1 MSRDPLPG
9 REVIFE
15 YRAVGAFL
23 RIAAVDVATGE
34 EVVVS
39 GPVRSSQS
47 DLERIALRKLARRL
61 GLSLSDVQRKT
72 PRPNG
77 RGVVA

>member
-15 YRAVGAFL
+15 YRTVGAFL

-39 GPVRSSQS
+39 GPVRTSQH

-61 GLSLSDVQRKT
+61 GLSLTDVQRQT

-77 RGVVA
+77 RGVVV